1 MNNFS
6 SLQVTASFLLVIIG
20 MIYYKAPEDG
30 MVTECG
36 SLLPDWKS
44 VSAIF
49 SLYTIVFILMFLANV
64 WFIQHT
70 RRQAATEV
78 PTWVIFTHP
87 ALRLVL
93 CKYQYYSTVVVKRLT
108 SINLFSF
115 IRLLY
120 HLRVRLPAL
129 RSPEGD
135 HPAVCDPHLYVGGP
149 AHPHRRRRLPHVLHV
164 LRLQEGDRVDED
176 GN

>member
-1 MNNFS
+1 MNSNDLTIAQQTQFDLVSFRVSWAQAVLFGCYEVRLYILHFYLFMNNFS

-93 CKYQYYSTVVVKRLT
+93 CK
-108 SINLFSF
+108 
-115 IRLLY
+115 
-120 HLRVRLPAL
+120 
-129 RSPEGD
+129 
-135 HPAVCDPHLYVGGP
+135 
-149 AHPHRRRRLPHVLHV
+149 
-164 LRLQEGDRVDED
+164 
-176 GN
+176 

>member
-1 MNNFS
+1 MFIHDS
-6 SLQVTASFLLVIIG
+6 FLQVTASFLLVIIG
-20 MIYYKAPEDG
+20 MIYYKAPDDG

-36 SLLPDWKS
+36 SLLPDWQS

-49 SLYTIVFILMFLANV
+49 ALYTIVFILMFLANV

-93 CKYQYYSTVVVKRLT
+93 CKY
-108 SINLFSF
+108 
-115 IRLLY
+115 
-120 HLRVRLPAL
+120 RLPKQT
-129 RSPEGD
+129 SSFF
-135 HPAVCDPHLYVGGP
+135 
-149 AHPHRRRRLPHVLHV
+149 
-164 LRLQEGDRVDED
+164 
-176 GN
+176 

>member
-49 SLYTIVFILMFLANV
+49 SLYTIVFILMF
-64 WFIQHT
+64 
-70 RRQAATEV
+70 
-78 PTWVIFTHP
+78 
-87 ALRLVL
+87 
-93 CKYQYYSTVVVKRLT
+93 
-108 SINLFSF
+108 SF

-120 HLRVRLPAL
+120 HLCVRLPAL